1 MTLKTTSKSTVA
13 LTKGNYKI
21 CLRGVWVQFSL
32 CQHNFGHNALNYI
45 SSNFITKK
53 FSGSSSASHSVI
65 FSGSHFKE
73 GLVTIPHAH
82 VKKCR
87 FKVQ

>member
-1 MTLKTTSKSTVA
+1 M
-13 LTKGNYKI
+13 
-21 CLRGVWVQFSL
+21 
-32 CQHNFGHNALNYI
+32 
-45 SSNFITKK
+45 KK

-82 VKKCR
+82 VKNVVLKCSKTLSTPSKFHPSVEGR
-87 FKVQ
+87 GSGG

>member
-1 MTLKTTSKSTVA
+1 MGSIFIMPA
-13 LTKGNYKI
+13 LI
-21 CLRGVWVQFSL
+21 LLMASSSR
-32 CQHNFGHNALNYI
+32 HNFGHNALNCI